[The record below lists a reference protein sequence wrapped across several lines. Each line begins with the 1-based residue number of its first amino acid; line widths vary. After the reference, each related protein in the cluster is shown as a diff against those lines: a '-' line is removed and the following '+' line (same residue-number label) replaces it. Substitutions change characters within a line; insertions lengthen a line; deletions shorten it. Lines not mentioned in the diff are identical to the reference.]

1 MLYLSA
7 PITFALLTRY
17 PFLRPWCGILGLLI
31 SVVGFLASSF
41 TNTVG
46 TLLAT
51 QGVIAAI
58 GSGLLY
64 SPTTLYLDEWFV
76 EKKGVAYGI
85 VLASK
90 SAAGVGLPFAMEW
103 LLGLWGW
110 RVAIRVWA
118 VVFVRTTTSSPLYG
132 ANDRSS

>member
-1 MLYLSA
+1 M
-7 PITFALLTRY
+7 
-17 PFLRPWCGILGLLI
+17 
-31 SVVGFLASSF
+31 GFLASSF

-46 TLLAT
+46 ALLAT

-103 LLGLWGW
+103 LLRMWGW

-118 VVFVRTTTSSPLYG
+118 VVFVRPPTSSTLYA